1 MIAAVEFIFSKLF
14 VYFYESS
21 VKRDQK
27 FSNGKLKRE
36 ECMQLGGKIRDLR
49 QQYNLTQEELAD
61 RCELTKGYISQLE
74 NDLTSPS
81 IATLVDILNALGTTL
96 ADFFRDDAD
105 EKVVFSQEE
114 YIEKRSDG
122 MVWNWVIP
130 NAQKNMMEPV
140 LVELEAEASTQ
151 VDFPHDGEEFGYV
164 LEGRIAIVC
173 GKKTHVAK
181 KGESFY
187 FTANRE
193 HRIFN
198 KGKGRARFL
207 WISTPPNF

>member
-1 MIAAVEFIFSKLF
+1 
-14 VYFYESS
+14 
-21 VKRDQK
+21 
-27 FSNGKLKRE
+27 
-36 ECMQLGGKIRDLR
+36 MQLGRKIRDLR
-49 QQYNLTQEELAD
+49 QQYNLTQGELAD

-81 IATLVDILNALGTTL
+81 IATLADILNALGSNL
-96 ADFFRDDAD
+96 SDFFREDSE
-105 EKVVFSQEE
+105 EKIVFSQEE
-114 YIEKRSDG
+114 YIEKQS
-122 MVWNWVIP
+122 
-130 NAQKNMMEPV
+130 
-140 LVELEAEASTQ
+140 EAP

-164 LEGRIAIVC
+164 LEGRIAIIVG
-173 GKKTHVAK
+173 GKAHIAK

-193 HRIFN
+193 HRIIN

>member
-1 MIAAVEFIFSKLF
+1 
-14 VYFYESS
+14 
-21 VKRDQK
+21 
-27 FSNGKLKRE
+27 
-36 ECMQLGGKIRDLR
+36 MQLGGKIRDLR

-74 NDLTSPS
+74 NDLPSPS